1 MRQRERPEW
10 KYDIRIKI
18 SKVFVEEL
26 KQKIAA
32 IGGK

>member
-1 MRQRERPEW
+1 MRQREKPEW
-10 KYDIRIKI
+10 KYDIKIKI
-18 SKVFVEEL
+18 SKVFVKES

>member
-1 MRQRERPEW
+1 MRQRERPES

-18 SKVFVEEL
+18 SKVFVEES

>member
-18 SKVFVEEL
+18 YKVFVEEL